1 MRVDRRML
9 MIRSKQEP
17 QMAKAKKKTPKVT
30 DVTDIPMSELVG
42 DDLRDPNHPLNRTK
56 GMTKAQIDAERDRL
70 IARDKQRSTAQH
82 RILTGGGDASRAT
95 LTDADKKAIAELQSG
110 EAHRK
115 EIATA
120 NRIAK
125 LKAKKAGATDAMPLT
140 GKAALSAIA
149 QSVTKEFVANGG
161 TITKCDSNEKQES
174 KMSKTA
180 KTAKPKANKAQKSA
194 ARSERLE
201 KLIAAMKKNGGVT
214 NESMV
219 KLIGSRMSAATIRLA
234 CETRGLKFK
243 VVKKDG
249 EPAHYV
255 VNGK

>member
-1 MRVDRRML
+1 
-9 MIRSKQEP
+9 
-17 QMAKAKKKTPKVT
+17 MAKAKKVKTSNKKLQAAWDASMSKT

-82 RILTGGGDASRAT
+82 RILTGGGSAPRAM
-95 LTDADKKAIAELQSG
+95 LTDADKKAIAELESG
-110 EAHRK
+110 QVQRK

-149 QSVTKEFVANGG
+149 QRATKDFVANGG
-161 TITKCDSNEKQES
+161 TITKCDDQPPKTGVS
-174 KMSKTA
+174 KMAKSKKNTKPA
-180 KTAKPKANKAQKSA
+180 PKAKAKRDTSK
-194 ARSERLE
+194 RDSMVET
-201 KLIAAMKKNGGVT
+201 IVAAMQKNGGVT
-214 NESMV
+214 NADQM
-219 KLIGSRMSAATIRLA
+219 KLLGGKRLNVGVLKDACAARKLKFSVV
-234 CETRGLKFK
+234 EKDGLK
-243 VVKKDG
+243 
-249 EPAHYV
+249 HYCA
-255 VNGK
+255 K